1 MIYFNPSLKNSFYK
15 NLAWMITADPKKKY
29 SRKQTTDNIVAI
41 EVKNVIDETGVH
53 LQFYTGSE
61 YDRLSIAQ
69 RAELNNWRHCSA
81 GNALPLETL
90 KVVDAVVMVGAVEK
104 VDVVGVV
111 VVVEKV
117 EAGVEA
123 NLKAK
128 LQQSYPKLPEMKLII
143 SLMP

>member
-1 MIYFNPSLKNSFYK
+1 MIRFNPGLQNSFNK
-15 NLAWMITADPKKKY
+15 TVAWMITADPKKKY

-90 KVVDAVVMVGAVEK
+90 KVVDAVVMEGAVDEM
-104 VDVVGVV
+104 DVVRVV
-111 VVVEKV
+111 VVVEEV
-117 EAGVEA
+117 EDGEEA
-123 NLKAK
+123 TLKSK
-128 LQQSYPKLPEMKLII
+128 LQQS
-143 SLMP
+143 